1 MMQSP
6 VPPTAEAAV
15 LTKQRRWGTPDDTLS
30 PDQLASNAIAG
41 GLARPLSA

>member
-6 VPPTAEAAV
+6 VPPTPDAAV
-15 LTKQRRWGTPDDTLS
+15 LTKQRRWGPDDTLS

-41 GLARPLSA
+41 GIRDR